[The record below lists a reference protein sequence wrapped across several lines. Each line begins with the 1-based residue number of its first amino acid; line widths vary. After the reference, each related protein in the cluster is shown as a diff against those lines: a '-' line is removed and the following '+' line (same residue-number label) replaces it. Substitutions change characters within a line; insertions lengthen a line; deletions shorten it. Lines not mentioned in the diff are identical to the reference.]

1 MSEEVKVL
9 YKFTFAP
16 LHVVLLS
23 VGNAQVY
30 FPQGHDLEKLKM
42 TSFLSEQLVFNTI
55 KKKNSCNKIQPNVQW
70 ARKEA
75 TGRDALSSRT
85 ILFIVPNCIDIYPQ
99 LFSEVATT
107 SDFLL
112 GISVILQMQVYSFS
126 KQRMIH
132 KVCNITE
139 VSQRK

>member
-16 LHVVLLS
+16 LQAVLLS

-42 TSFLSEQLVFNTI
+42 TSFLSELLVFNTI
-55 KKKNSCNKIQPNVQW
+55 KTNSCNKIQPNFQW

-75 TGRDALSSRT
+75 TGRDTVFKKVGCVAHSLLQSSRT
-85 ILFIVPNCIDIYPQ
+85 ILFIVPNCINIYPQ
-99 LFSEVATT
+99 FFNEVATT

-112 GISVILQMQVYSFS
+112 RISVIL
-126 KQRMIH
+126 
-132 KVCNITE
+132 
-139 VSQRK
+139 